1 MFGIGKQ
8 TYNSSMTSIYLF
20 LFILLVNQLLIVNSF
35 RLMHHDS
42 NENEQDEARRA
53 TFGQSEFGNAAFSDK
68 SLLHGNNLQS
78 LIKPKFERRFCC
90 MSPLLSGRKRSIR
103 DLTKKQIEG
112 QQA

>member
-1 MFGIGKQ
+1 MFGIGKHA
-8 TYNSSMTSIYLF
+8 YNSSTTSIYLF

-35 RLMHHDS
+35 RLMYHDS
-42 NENEQDEARRA
+42 TENEPDEARRA
-53 TFGQSEFGNAAFSDK
+53 TFGQSEFENVAFLDK
-68 SLLHGNNLQS
+68 SLLHANNLQP

-103 DLTKKQIEG
+103 DLTKKQIER